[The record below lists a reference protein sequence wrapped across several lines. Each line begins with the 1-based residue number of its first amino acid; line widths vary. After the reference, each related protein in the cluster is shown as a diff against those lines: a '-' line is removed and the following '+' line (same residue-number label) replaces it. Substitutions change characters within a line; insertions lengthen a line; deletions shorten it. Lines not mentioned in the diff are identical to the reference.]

1 MSSDPAQ
8 PSVAVAESP
17 PLAESLICPACGY
30 DLRGI
35 ASERCPECGAAVD
48 RTSLGVSRIPWIH
61 REKIGR
67 VRAYLTTMR
76 LAMFRPRALAEGINR
91 PVPYA
96 DSQRFRA
103 VTIIL
108 AAAGPV
114 AFCIVAMLRGDWLR
128 SKDAA
133 NTLLGPDSLRV
144 GEWLAPWM
152 EGAALYPVIPIAI
165 VLTLV
170 FLTGAGSYFFA
181 PKSLDV
187 TRQNRAIAL
196 SYYASAPL
204 ALLPVISIC
213 LGIDLWGQAQFRYNH
228 WLWAKIS
235 TALTLVEGV
244 LGVFVFLAMGNTTRR
259 LLSVV
264 TPGRGMRVHFA
275 EFAIMVFGVL
285 TAALALVV
293 FPWCVGFIAV
303 VAESLS

>member
-1 MSSDPAQ
+1 
-8 PSVAVAESP
+8 VAKCSP
-17 PLAESLICPACGY
+17 VAESLICPACGY

-48 RTSLGVSRIPWIH
+48 RTSLGVSRIPWVH
-61 REKIGR
+61 RQKIGR
-67 VRAYLTTMR
+67 VRAYLSTMR
-76 LAMFRPRALAEGINR
+76 LAMFRPRALAQEINR

-103 VTIIL
+103 VTVIL
-108 AAAGPV
+108 AASGPV
-114 AFCIVAMLRGDWLR
+114 AFCIFAMLHGDWLR
-128 SKDAA
+128 SRDAA
-133 NTLLGPDSLRV
+133 NAMLGPDSLRV

-170 FLTGAGSYFFA
+170 FLTGSGSYFFA

-187 TRQNRAIAL
+187 VRQNRAIAL

-204 ALLPVISIC
+204 ALLPVIGV
-213 LGIDLWGQAQFRYNH
+213 GIGLDLWGQYQFGYNNS
-228 WLWAKIS
+228 LWTKAS

-244 LGVFVFLAMGNTTRR
+244 LGVLVFLAMGNTTRK

-264 TPGRGMRVHFA
+264 TPGRGFRVHVS
-275 EFAIMVFGVL
+275 EFATMVLGVL

-293 FPWCVGFIAV
+293 FPWCVGLIAV
-303 VAESLS
+303 VIESLS